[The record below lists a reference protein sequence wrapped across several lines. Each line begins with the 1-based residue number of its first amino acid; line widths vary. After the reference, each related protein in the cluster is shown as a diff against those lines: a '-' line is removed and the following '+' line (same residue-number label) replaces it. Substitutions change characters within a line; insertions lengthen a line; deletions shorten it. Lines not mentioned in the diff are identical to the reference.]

1 MSKYLIFICALLLF
15 KSGHAQIELSK
26 TSLLDGKIELL
37 IPERLGYVQEEEFK
51 KIYPSIAKKP
61 TVVLI
66 NDAKNIELII
76 DYRPQYSM
84 DNNAI
89 DGPLD
94 SQLEIFRKSFPQLK
108 LLNREIKQ
116 VNKKNI
122 GILEFIIPG
131 KEYYEYFFMSD
142 IDSKPFIFSLRFPK
156 AQSESWVKAADKI
169 LQSLKIIGS
178 YPRLGKAIDKV
189 WLSNDSVM
197 INEPFCVEAFVS
209 AFPFSEF
216 DKIIFTKGQMDTRMK
231 YVLKEP
237 GLDQWDLIKA
247 SQSIVSTTDSGVLI
261 KYIVVAGN
269 QGTIQIPDFRYK
281 KNDKS
286 FALKSQKIVVKNEV
300 MSSADSLKI
309 IEKFEGK
316 DEFKAFPSSNL
327 KFDADKTEL
336 KVEEN
341 IIHAKMNEKF
351 SLQYVTNCSFKKLY
365 WNNPDLQ
372 DFEILKGPDN
382 VSSTQMANGKT
393 DEKTLVTYQLI
404 GRSKGTFVVKPV
416 VASCEESSIESEVIT
431 IIIE

>member
-1 MSKYLIFICALLLF
+1 MK
-15 KSGHAQIELSK
+15 Q

-61 TVVLI
+61 SVVLI

-116 VNKKNI
+116 VNKKNV

-156 AQSESWVKAADKI
+156 TQSESWVKAADKI

-178 YPRLGKAIDKV
+178 YPRLGKAVDKI
-189 WLSNDSVM
+189 WISNDTVAV
-197 INEPFCVEAFVS
+197 NEPFCIEAFVS
-209 AFPFSEF
+209 AFPVNEY
-216 DKIIFTKGQMDTRMK
+216 DKIIWTKGQLEKRME
-231 YVLKEP
+231 YVFSEP
-237 GLDQWDLIKA
+237 RLSHSDLIIA
-247 SQSIVSTTDSGVLI
+247 PQSSISTTDSGVII
-261 KYIVVAGN
+261 KYIAVAGR
-269 QGTIQIPDFRYK
+269 QGIIQIPDFKYK
-281 KNDKS
+281 KNEES
-286 FALKSQKIVVKNEV
+286 FTLKNKKIVVKNEV
-300 MSSADSLKI
+300 ISSSDSLKI
-309 IEKFEGK
+309 IDEMNPKDLFEVNPKNSVNFQAGK
-316 DEFKAFPSSNL
+316 I
-327 KFDADKTEL
+327 EL
-336 KVEEN
+336 KLEKN
-341 IIHAKMNEKF
+341 IIHAKVDEKF
-351 SLQYVTNCSFKKLY
+351 YIQYITNCKDKNLNWSD
-365 WNNPDLQ
+365 PDLSN
-372 DFEILKGPDN
+372 FEIVKLPGNEYSMEIID
-382 VSSTQMANGKT
+382 GKPV
-393 DEKTLVTYQLI
+393 EKTLKYYQLI
-404 GRSKGTFVVKPV
+404 GRTKGTFEVKPV
-416 VASCEESSIESEVIT
+416 VASCEEKRIESDVVT